1 MPHDMPQD
9 WNVFPSAGP
18 LGVCAL
24 VVLVPLAL
32 EKSVSVAV
40 ARGDPAGELPG
51 HSQAAQGR

>member
-32 EKSVSVAV
+32 EKSVSVAN
-40 ARGDPAGELPG
+40 GIQISAGSYG
-51 HSQAAQGR
+51 S